1 MGVVVGEGGVGERDR
16 PAAGVQA
23 APLAGAA
30 AAWALSL
37 ERLPPPPPWALSLA
51 RVELVS
57 VTDPPLEYRP
67 PPRVLAGAAGS
78 RAAQRRV
85 RVKDDVVEPE
95 GAAVVED
102 ATALGGG

>member
-1 MGVVVGEGGVGERDR
+1 GERDRPAAGVQAAPLAVAAGAAAEAAGAAGTALGVVVREGGVGERDR

-23 APLAGAA
+23 APA
-30 AAWALSL
+30 
-37 ERLPPPPPWALSLA
+37 
-51 RVELVS
+51 
-57 VTDPPLEYRP
+57 
-67 PPRVLAGAAGS
+67 RVLAGAATGDVEAAGS
-78 RAAQRRV
+78 AGAAQRRV